1 MISVDRVSLR
11 HPNGFESL
19 REVSLRIPTGSLV
32 YLLGR
37 AGAGKTTLLDAIGGM
52 VRPTSG
58 TIAVSGVD
66 LMTLDDHALALRRR
80 RIGQLW
86 RTPHLHPNLTIGEN
100 VRLPLDLRDIS
111 RADRELRVES
121 ALETVGLSS
130 HRDTKPIWLNRLE
143 QQRASVARMIAMEP
157 EIILADEPMAL
168 LDKESAAELE
178 LLLAQLATAART
190 VIIATQNR
198 EDSAPRRRA
207 RVILLNKGFLI
218 DDQGPENQRY
228 Q

>member
-1 MISVDRVSLR
+1 MISVDRVSVR

-37 AGAGKTTLLDAIGGM
+37 AGSGKTTLLDAIGGM
-52 VRPTSG
+52 QQPTSG
-58 TIAVSGVD
+58 AITVGGVD
-66 LMTLDDHALALRRR
+66 LMSLSEHALALRRR

-86 RTPHLHPNLTIGEN
+86 RTPRLHPDLTIGEN
-100 VRLPLDLRDIS
+100 VCLPLDMRDIP
-111 RADRELRVES
+111 RADRELRVEA

-130 HRDTKPIWLNRLE
+130 HRDTRPIWLNRLE
-143 QQRASVARMIAMEP
+143 QQRAAVARMIAMEP

-168 LDKESAAELE
+168 LDRESAAELE
-178 LLLAQLATAART
+178 LLLSQLATAART

-198 EDSAPRRRA
+198 EDSAPRRKA

-218 DDQGPENQRY
+218 DDQGPDPYRG
-228 Q
+228 